1 MVAQNF
7 EVPIVGRSEPW
18 FALRVRSNHERVAV
32 THLTERGYEQ
42 FCPTFRT
49 ERQWSDRKKTIEKYL
64 FPGYVFC
71 RLNPD
76 DRLPV
81 LMVPGVMNLV
91 RFETQPAAIPDSEIE
106 HIRTMVGSGLLVSP
120 WPYLSVGQAVLIERG
135 PLAGVEGILQRIK
148 KTFRLVVSVNLLQR
162 SVSTEVDRDWVRPVN
177 TNAVERK
184 FASSAAMFPA
194 RTLSIG

>member
-1 MVAQNF
+1 MLF
-7 EVPIVGRSEPW
+7 RS
-18 FALRVRSNHERVAV
+18 
-32 THLTERGYEQ
+32 YEQ
-42 FCPTFRT
+42 FCPTFRS
-49 ERQWSDRKKTIEKYL
+49 ERQWSDRKKTVEKYL

-91 RFETQPAAIPDSEIE
+91 RFGTQPAAIPDSEIE
-106 HIRTMVGSGLLVSP
+106 HIRTMVSSGLLVSP

-148 KTFRLVVSVNLLQR
+148 KTFRLIVSVNLLQR
-162 SVSTEVDRDWVRPVN
+162 SVSTEVDRDWVRPVS
-177 TNAVERK
+177 TTGVERK
-184 FASSAAMFPA
+184 FASSAAMFPT